1 MWHPLDGPEPASA
14 THPRPLLAATPRP
27 ASTARSRPTSAA
39 AHGFALAVAAFL
51 TAAAVLVSA
60 ATGAHAVTIAQ
71 AHTAAQRGAQW
82 IATQQEED
90 GDLGSFGGDWSMTA
104 LAATGVNA
112 ADLRV
117 SPLDPS
123 AQDFYLSSWT
133 SEGPGGAATDDER
146 AILTGYAGGLQ
157 TTRLDARTNLVADL
171 AAQFDGHQLG
181 GEGATNADVFG
192 LLALDVSGAPAAVID
207 TLAGTLREQQ
217 DADGGWNFAAG
228 AGSSDVDMTGAA
240 IAALCAAGATPQDPA
255 LARAL
260 EYLHAAQ
267 DPASGGFVSATL
279 GLNTDTTGWVTSGL
293 IRCGIDPQT
302 WVTNQGKTPLDFL
315 VAQQNPDGSF
325 QWRAG
330 DENEDLYATQDAVRP
345 LAGAAFTAPAPARA
359 DTEEPAVRP
368 TPTVAAGTPVPM
380 TLVIDSGTRVSGG
393 SSVRMCK
400 FTAPDGATVAQAL
413 HDADLASE
421 PAYCVSDLGL
431 SGDRVTR
438 LDGIP
443 AEPGST
449 AWQVRREGGSAEAG
463 AEGQLG
469 LGALL
474 ELRLVE
480 SGSSGTGA
488 PAASEAAGHREA
500 PGTTAPAAFNLA
512 PLSTPT
518 EHRTSAPARLR
529 VRARTLSYVRRGLLR
544 VDLRCPSSTG
554 VEGCR
559 GLLRVRMTLRRRHAG
574 SPAPRVVATQE
585 VYLRAGTERAVTIAL
600 DAAARRGLRERENRL
615 AWIVAAMRDPSSGA
629 VTSAA
634 ASTVLR

>member
-1 MWHPLDGPEPASA
+1 MWHHLGSPRLASA
-14 THPRPLLAATPRP
+14 AVR
-27 ASTARSRPTSAA
+27 
-39 AHGFALAVAAFL
+39 GFPVAVAAL
-51 TAAAVLVSA
+51 SIA
-60 ATGAHAVTIAQ
+60 ATTLASAPTGARAVTTAQ
-71 AHTAAQRGAQW
+71 AQAAAQRGAQW

-112 ADLRV
+112 ADLRI

-133 SEGPGGAATDDER
+133 SQGPGGAATDDER

-157 TTRLDARTNLVADL
+157 TTRLEASTNLVADL
-171 AAQFDGHQLG
+171 ASQFDGHQLG
-181 GEGATNADVFG
+181 GRGATNADVFG
-192 LLALDVSGAPAAVID
+192 LLALDVSGAPAAVVEA
-207 TLAGTLREQQ
+207 LAGTLREQQ

-228 AGSSDVDMTGAA
+228 AGSSDADMTGAA

-260 EYLHAAQ
+260 AYLHAAQ
-267 DPASGGFVSATL
+267 DPASGGFVSAAL
-279 GLNTDTTGWVTSGL
+279 GLNTDTTGWVTSGS
-293 IRCGIDPQT
+293 IRCGIAPQT
-302 WVTNQGKTPLDFL
+302 WVTDQGKTPLDFL
-315 VAQQNPDGSF
+315 VSQQNPDGSF

-359 DTEEPAVRP
+359 DAEEPAVRP
-368 TPTVAAGTPVPM
+368 APAVASGTPVPM
-380 TLVIDSGTRVSGG
+380 TLVIDSGAHISGG

-400 FTAPDGATVAQAL
+400 ITAPNGATVAQAL
-413 HDADLASE
+413 QAADLSSE

-431 SGDRVTR
+431 SGSRVTR

-443 AEPGST
+443 ADPGHT
-449 AWQVRREGGSAEAG
+449 AWQVHREGGSAEAG
-463 AEGQLG
+463 ADGQLG

-480 SGSSGTGA
+480 DESPSGTPEASGAHESSG
-488 PAASEAAGHREA
+488 ASASGEASGHHDTSS
-500 PGTTAPAAFNLA
+500 GMSPAAFNLA
-512 PLSTPT
+512 PLTPT
-518 EHRTSAPARLR
+518 VKRRAQAPAHLR
-529 VRARTLSYVRRGLLR
+529 VRVRTLSHVHHGLLR
-544 VDLRCPSSTG
+544 IGLRCPSSTG

-559 GLLRVRMTLRRRHAG
+559 GLLRVRMTLRRSHAG

-585 VYLRAGTERAVTIAL
+585 VYLRAGTARAVPIAL

-629 VTSAA
+629 VTSAT